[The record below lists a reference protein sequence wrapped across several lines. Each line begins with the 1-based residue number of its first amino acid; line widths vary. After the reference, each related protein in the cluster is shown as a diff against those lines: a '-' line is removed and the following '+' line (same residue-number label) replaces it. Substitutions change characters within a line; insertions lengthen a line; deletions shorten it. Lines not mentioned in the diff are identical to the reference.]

1 MSPLKS
7 YREAHGKT
15 QQEMADGIG
24 VSRGYYAHLEAGTQK
39 KNPGLRVLL
48 NAERYTGGDLKVQ
61 ELAAWFEELSRPG
74 EAEEPATDPAAE
86 AA

>member
-1 MSPLKS
+1 MNPLKS

-48 NAERYTGGDLKVQ
+48 NAERFTGGELKVQ
-61 ELAAWFEELSRPG
+61 ELATWFEELGRPD
-74 EAEEPATDPAAE
+74 EADLPSTDPAAE